1 MIRSYLKIA
10 CRNLLKYKVQNIL
23 SIIGLSIG
31 FIAFLLGGYW
41 YYWEHHFDSFHPQS
55 EHTYALT
62 TTGIFKTADG
72 LEGEL
77 NQIHQLAEKE
87 IIAFPEIAKV
97 CHVSDVKY
105 EADGKERSWIGM
117 AVDSTFFDIFQCRMI
132 EGNYHKTP
140 YNANFVILTRKM
152 AKHLYGDSSCIGKEV
167 KINKEISYTVAGVM
181 ENYPQN
187 SDFKFEYL
195 ILNTPQANIVKR
207 STTYVLLHSSANAS
221 HLNKKITSFRIKEAD
236 TQRDTYSEWHF
247 HLRSLPEVHVYC
259 SPELKGRFQHIGI
272 LATAGLLAFVS
283 ALMNLLALFIGQQ
296 QRKAR
301 YNSTFS
307 TLGAS
312 TLSLVG
318 KNLLELIIPLFIAFL
333 ISMGV
338 CEFLFPYYKDYTSLV
353 AESNSYYFGTIQS
366 ITRQEIFGTALWIY
380 PLCCVVF
387 LVISLLPIIGLLK
400 RSSHGTSTSL
410 RNGLIIGQIF
420 IGALFLFTSC
430 MFYSQYSFMTHTDK
444 GLVTDHIWQIDLG
457 YDATYNKDCSPFIA
471 ALKESSAIEGVTAL
485 TQPILVFRGEWYC
498 TFITNF
504 PIEGRNSDESEED
517 NCVIVQ
523 KNFLPFFGMKM
534 KEGEWIQNQGTE
546 DIVVNETGARQLNIP
561 SLTGRPIINNTGTD
575 AKSYR
580 ISGILRDFYYCP
592 MQYPLS
598 KTFFMYQSNADAA
611 KAYNGFRYFY
621 IKVRPGKE
629 KQALEHVRQIYPE
642 YSKGE
647 ITEDAQIIQLS
658 TLMELFNR
666 PEKMMFRIFL
676 LLAILCILISS
687 FGVYFLVSLSTEQR
701 KKEIAIRKVNGARF
715 SDILCLFFKEYLWLT
730 LTGNAIALPLGY
742 IFIRRWLETY
752 AYHTGFHGWLFICVF
767 LFTGIIVI
775 LSVIKQVIIAAKINP
790 AECMKSE

>member
-1 MIRSYLKIA
+1 
-10 CRNLLKYKVQNIL
+10 
-23 SIIGLSIG
+23 
-31 FIAFLLGGYW
+31 
-41 YYWEHHFDSFHPQS
+41 
-55 EHTYALT
+55 
-62 TTGIFKTADG
+62 
-72 LEGEL
+72 
-77 NQIHQLAEKE
+77 
-87 IIAFPEIAKV
+87 
-97 CHVSDVKY
+97 
-105 EADGKERSWIGM
+105 
-117 AVDSTFFDIFQCRMI
+117 
-132 EGNYHKTP
+132 
-140 YNANFVILTRKM
+140 
-152 AKHLYGDSSCIGKEV
+152 
-167 KINKEISYTVAGVM
+167 
-181 ENYPQN
+181 
-187 SDFKFEYL
+187 
-195 ILNTPQANIVKR
+195 
-207 STTYVLLHSSANAS
+207 
-221 HLNKKITSFRIKEAD
+221 
-236 TQRDTYSEWHF
+236 
-247 HLRSLPEVHVYC
+247 
-259 SPELKGRFQHIGI
+259 
-272 LATAGLLAFVS
+272 
-283 ALMNLLALFIGQQ
+283 
-296 QRKAR
+296 
-301 YNSTFS
+301 
-307 TLGAS
+307 
-312 TLSLVG
+312 
-318 KNLLELIIPLFIAFL
+318 
-333 ISMGV
+333 
-338 CEFLFPYYKDYTSLV
+338 
-353 AESNSYYFGTIQS
+353 
-366 ITRQEIFGTALWIY
+366 
-380 PLCCVVF
+380 
-387 LVISLLPIIGLLK
+387 
-400 RSSHGTSTSL
+400 
-410 RNGLIIGQIF
+410 
-420 IGALFLFTSC
+420 
-430 MFYSQYSFMTHTDK
+430 
-444 GLVTDHIWQIDLG
+444 
-457 YDATYNKDCSPFIA
+457 
-471 ALKESSAIEGVTAL
+471 
-485 TQPILVFRGEWYC
+485 
-498 TFITNF
+498 
-504 PIEGRNSDESEED
+504 
-517 NCVIVQ
+517 
-523 KNFLPFFGMKM
+523 MKM